1 MIEPRSNRPGG
12 RSRRLTAA
20 VAVVV
25 GTAGALA
32 MAGAPVSASAAT
44 DVQLRVAHFSPD
56 TPPMDVYA
64 TGFDGKEQL
73 VLPKLGYGQV
83 SEYLPL
89 GAGLYA
95 FSMRPAGSPATDEAV
110 LRVSADLAA
119 RTSYT
124 FAAFGRQADLNTDL
138 LTDDLSAPAAGQGR
152 VRLIQAAID
161 AGPVDVSAAGGPLL
175 AQGAE
180 LGSVGNYVAVP
191 AGSLAITAKGESA
204 DPVVESLT
212 VEAGTVSSLVV
223 LDGNSTGDL
232 QIISVTDA
240 AGATA
245 SAGAAP
251 AGGVDTG
258 GGALADRAGRAIDSA
273 GAGGAL
279 VATSAGLLAVLLAV
293 GTTHL
298 LRGRCRPQ
306 PDAATPPRVG
316 RRPTPPRGGGWVSGR
331 RAGVGPERGA

>member
-1 MIEPRSNRPGG
+1 MIEPRSNRPGH
-12 RSRRLTAA
+12 RSRRLAA
-20 VAVVV
+20 VVAAIAGV
-25 GTAGALA
+25 AGALA
-32 MAGAPVSASAAT
+32 MAGEPASASAAT

-89 GAGLYA
+89 TAGLYA

-119 RTSYT
+119 QTSYT
-124 FAAFGRQADLNTDL
+124 FAAFGRQAELNTDL
-138 LTDDLSAPAAGQGR
+138 LTDDLSAPPTGQGR

-180 LGSVGNYVAVP
+180 LGSVGNYMPVP
-191 AGSLAITAKGESA
+191 AGSWAITAKGDSA
-204 DPVVESLT
+204 DPVVENLT
-212 VEAGTVSSLVV
+212 VDAGAVTSLVV
-223 LDGNSTGDL
+223 LDGNGTGNL

-240 AGATA
+240 ASATA

-258 GGALADRAGRAIDSA
+258 GGAQAESVAPATESA
-273 GAGGAL
+273 GTGGAL

-293 GTTHL
+293 GTTHP
-298 LRGRCRPQ
+298 LRR
-306 PDAATPPRVG
+306 
-316 RRPTPPRGGGWVSGR
+316 R
-331 RAGVGPERGA
+331 RAA

>member
-1 MIEPRSNRPGG
+1 MIETRTDRPGH
-12 RSRRLTAA
+12 RRRRLTAA
-20 VAVVV
+20 VAAIAGV
-25 GTAGALA
+25 AGALT
-32 MAGAPVSASAAT
+32 MAGDAVGASAAP

-89 GAGLYA
+89 TAGLYA

-119 RTSYT
+119 KTSYT
-124 FAAFGRQADLNTDL
+124 FAAFGRQAELNTDL
-138 LTDDLSAPAAGQGR
+138 LTDDLSAPPAGQGR

-161 AGPVDVSAAGGPLL
+161 AGPVDVSASGGPLL
-175 AQGAE
+175 AQRAA
-180 LGSVGNYVAVP
+180 LGSVGNYMAVP
-191 AGSLAITAKGESA
+191 AGSWTITAEGESA
-204 DPVVESLT
+204 DPVAQNLT

-223 LDGNSTGDL
+223 LDGNGTGRL

-245 SAGAAP
+245 ARGAAP

-258 GGALADRAGRAIDSA
+258 GGALAAGVATTTDPA
-273 GAGGAL
+273 GAGDAL
-279 VATSAGLLAVLLAV
+279 VATSAGLLAVLLAA
-293 GTTHL
+293 GTTTL
-298 LRGRCRPQ
+298 LRR
-306 PDAATPPRVG
+306 
-316 RRPTPPRGGGWVSGR
+316 RRP
-331 RAGVGPERGA
+331 A

>member
-1 MIEPRSNRPGG
+1 MMIEPRADRPG
-12 RSRRLTAA
+12 RRPRRLAAA
-20 VAVVV
+20 VATVAGV
-25 GTAGALA
+25 AGALT
-32 MAGAPVSASAAT
+32 MAGDPVGANAAA

-83 SEYLPL
+83 SEYMPL
-89 GAGLYA
+89 TAGLYA

-119 RTSYT
+119 TTSYT
-124 FAAFGRQADLNTDL
+124 FAAFGRQAELNTDL
-138 LTDDLSAPAAGQGR
+138 LTDDLSAPPAGQGR

-161 AGPVDVSAAGGPLL
+161 AGPVDVSASGGPLL
-175 AQGAE
+175 AQGAD
-180 LGSVGNYVAVP
+180 LGDVGNYMAVP
-191 AGSLAITAKGESA
+191 AGSWAITADGESA
-204 DPVVESLT
+204 DPIAENLT

-223 LDGNSTGDL
+223 LDGDGAGGL

-240 AGATA
+240 AGATGA
-245 SAGAAP
+245 RGAAP

-258 GGALADRAGRAIDSA
+258 GGALAGTGTTADAAGAG

-279 VATSAGLLAVLLAV
+279 VATSAGLLALLLAV
-293 GTTHL
+293 ATTGL
-298 LRGRCRPQ
+298 LRR
-306 PDAATPPRVG
+306 
-316 RRPTPPRGGGWVSGR
+316 R
-331 RAGVGPERGA
+331 RAA

>member
-1 MIEPRSNRPGG
+1 MIDVRSNWLGH
-12 RSRRLTAA
+12 RSRRLSVLVAA
-20 VAVVV
+20 IASV
-25 GTAGALA
+25 AGALA
-32 MAGAPVSASAAT
+32 VAGEPASASAAT

-89 GAGLYA
+89 TAGLYA

-124 FAAFGRQADLNTDL
+124 FAAFGRQAELNTDL
-138 LTDDLSAPAAGQGR
+138 LTDDLSAPPAGQGR

-161 AGPVDVSAAGGPLL
+161 AGAVDVSTAGGPLL
-175 AQGAE
+175 AQDAD
-180 LGSVGNYVAVP
+180 LGSVGNYITVP
-191 AGSLAITAKGESA
+191 AGSWEITAEGESA
-204 DPVVESLT
+204 DPVVENLI
-212 VEAGTVSSLVV
+212 VDAGAVSSLVI
-223 LDGNSTGDL
+223 LDGNGTDNL
-232 QIISVTDA
+232 QIISITDA
-240 AGATA
+240 ASATA
-245 SAGAAP
+245 AAGAAP

-258 GGALADRAGRAIDSA
+258 GGGVADQAPASADSA
-273 GAGGAL
+273 SAAGAL
-279 VATSAGLLAVLLAV
+279 MATSAGLLAVLLAV

-298 LRGRCRPQ
+298 M
-306 PDAATPPRVG
+306 
-316 RRPTPPRGGGWVSGR
+316 RRR
-331 RAGVGPERGA
+331 RAA

>member
-1 MIEPRSNRPGG
+1 MIDVRSNWLGH
-12 RSRRLTAA
+12 RSRRLSVLVAA
-20 VAVVV
+20 IASV
-25 GTAGALA
+25 AGALA
-32 MAGAPVSASAAT
+32 VAGEPASASAAT

-89 GAGLYA
+89 TAGLYA

-124 FAAFGRQADLNTDL
+124 FAAFGRQAELNTDL
-138 LTDDLSAPAAGQGR
+138 LTDDLSAPPAGQGR

-161 AGPVDVSAAGGPLL
+161 AGAVDVSTAGGPLL
-175 AQGAE
+175 AQDAD

-191 AGSLAITAKGESA
+191 AGSWEITAEGESA
-204 DPVVESLT
+204 DPVVENLT
-212 VEAGTVSSLVV
+212 VDPGAVSSLVI
-223 LDGNSTGDL
+223 LDGNSTGNL

-240 AGATA
+240 ASATA
-245 SAGAAP
+245 AAGAAP

-258 GGALADRAGRAIDSA
+258 GGGLADRAAASADSA
-273 GAGGAL
+273 SAAGAL

-298 LRGRCRPQ
+298 M
-306 PDAATPPRVG
+306 
-316 RRPTPPRGGGWVSGR
+316 RRR
-331 RAGVGPERGA
+331 RAA

>member
-1 MIEPRSNRPGG
+1 MIEPRSNRPCHRSGG
-12 RSRRLTAA
+12 LTAV
-20 VAVVV
+20 VAAIASV
-25 GTAGALA
+25 AGALA
-32 MAGAPVSASAAT
+32 MAVEPVGASAAT

-89 GAGLYA
+89 AAGLYA

-119 RTSYT
+119 ETSYT
-124 FAAFGRQADLNTDL
+124 FAAFGRQAELNTDL

-161 AGPVDVSAAGGPLL
+161 AGPVDVSADGGPLL

-191 AGSLAITAKGESA
+191 AGSWAITATGESA
-204 DPVVESLT
+204 DPVVENLT
-212 VEAGTVSSLVV
+212 VEAGAVSSLVV
-223 LDGNSTGDL
+223 LDGNDTGNL
-232 QIISVTDA
+232 QVITVTDA
-240 AGATA
+240 ASATAAAGAT
-245 SAGAAP
+245 P

-258 GGALADRAGRAIDSA
+258 GGALADGTGALDSA
-273 GAGGAL
+273 GAAGAL
-279 VATSAGLLAVLLAV
+279 VATSGGLLAVLLAV

-298 LRGRCRPQ
+298 LRR
-306 PDAATPPRVG
+306 
-316 RRPTPPRGGGWVSGR
+316 R
-331 RAGVGPERGA
+331 RAA

>member
-1 MIEPRSNRPGG
+1 MIDVRSNWLGH
-12 RSRRLTAA
+12 RSRRLSVLVAA
-20 VAVVV
+20 IASV
-25 GTAGALA
+25 AGALA
-32 MAGAPVSASAAT
+32 VAGEPASASAAT

-89 GAGLYA
+89 TAGLYA

-124 FAAFGRQADLNTDL
+124 FAAFGRQAELNTDL
-138 LTDDLSAPAAGQGR
+138 LTDDLSAPPAGQGR

-161 AGPVDVSAAGGPLL
+161 AGAVDVSTAGGPLL
-175 AQGAE
+175 AQDAD
-180 LGSVGNYVAVP
+180 LGSVGNYIAVP
-191 AGSLAITAKGESA
+191 AGSWEITAEGESA
-204 DPVVESLT
+204 DPVVENLT
-212 VEAGTVSSLVV
+212 VDPGAVSSLVI
-223 LDGNSTGDL
+223 LDGNGTGNL

-240 AGATA
+240 ASATA
-245 SAGAAP
+245 AAGAAP

-258 GGALADRAGRAIDSA
+258 GGGLADRAAASADSA
-273 GAGGAL
+273 SAAGAL

-298 LRGRCRPQ
+298 M
-306 PDAATPPRVG
+306 
-316 RRPTPPRGGGWVSGR
+316 RRR
-331 RAGVGPERGA
+331 RAA

>member
-1 MIEPRSNRPGG
+1 MIEARTGRPGH
-12 RSRRLTAA
+12 RRRWLTAA
-20 VAVVV
+20 VAAIAGV
-25 GTAGALA
+25 AGALT
-32 MAGAPVSASAAT
+32 MAGDAAGARAAP

-73 VLPKLGYGQV
+73 VLPRLGYGQV

-89 GAGLYA
+89 SAGLYA

-119 RTSYT
+119 KTSYT
-124 FAAFGRQADLNTDL
+124 FAAFGRQAELSTDL
-138 LTDDLSAPAAGQGR
+138 LTDDLSAPPAGQGR

-161 AGPVDVSAAGGPLL
+161 AGPVDVSASGGPLL
-175 AQGAE
+175 AQGAD
-180 LGSVGNYVAVP
+180 LGSVGNYMAVP
-191 AGSLAITAKGESA
+191 AGSWTITAEGESA
-204 DPVVESLT
+204 DPVAQNLT

-223 LDGNSTGDL
+223 LDGNGTGRL

-245 SAGAAP
+245 ARGAAP

-258 GGALADRAGRAIDSA
+258 GGALAAGVATTADPA
-273 GAGGAL
+273 GAGDAL
-279 VATSAGLLAVLLAV
+279 VATSAGLLAVLLAA
-293 GTTHL
+293 GTTTL
-298 LRGRCRPQ
+298 LRR
-306 PDAATPPRVG
+306 
-316 RRPTPPRGGGWVSGR
+316 RRP
-331 RAGVGPERGA
+331 A

>member
-1 MIEPRSNRPGG
+1 MMTETRADRPGRRPG
-12 RSRRLTAA
+12 RLAAA
-20 VAVVV
+20 VAAVAGV
-25 GTAGALA
+25 AGALT
-32 MAGAPVSASAAT
+32 MAGDPVAASAAP

-83 SEYLPL
+83 SEYMPL
-89 GAGLYA
+89 TAGLYA

-124 FAAFGRQADLNTDL
+124 FAAFGRQAELNTDL
-138 LTDDLSAPAAGQGR
+138 LTDDLSAPPAGQGR

-175 AQGAE
+175 ARSAD
-180 LGSVGNYVAVP
+180 LGEVGNYTPVP
-191 AGSLAITAKGESA
+191 AGPWTITADGASA
-204 DPVVESLT
+204 DPIAENLT

-223 LDGNSTGDL
+223 LDGDGAGSL
-232 QIISVTDA
+232 RIVSVTDA

-245 SAGAAP
+245 ARGGAP

-258 GGALADRAGRAIDSA
+258 GGALAGVGAAADAA
-273 GAGGAL
+273 GAGDAAGAL
-279 VATSAGLLAVLLAV
+279 VATSVGLLAVLLAV
-293 GTTHL
+293 GTTGL
-298 LRGRCRPQ
+298 LR
-306 PDAATPPRVG
+306 
-316 RRPTPPRGGGWVSGR
+316 RRR
-331 RAGVGPERGA
+331 RTWPAEG

>member
-1 MIEPRSNRPGG
+1 MV
-12 RSRRLTAA
+12 AA
-20 VAVVV
+20 IAGV
-25 GTAGALA
+25 AGALA
-32 MAGAPVSASAAT
+32 MAGGPASASAAT

-89 GAGLYA
+89 TAGLYA

-119 RTSYT
+119 ETSYT
-124 FAAFGRQADLNTDL
+124 FAAFGRQAELNTDL
-138 LTDDLSAPAAGQGR
+138 LTDDLSAPPGGQGR

-161 AGPVDVSAAGGPLL
+161 AGSVNVSAAGGALL

-191 AGSLAITAKGESA
+191 AGSLEITAEGEST
-204 DPVVESLT
+204 DPVVENLT
-212 VEAGTVSSLVV
+212 VEAGAVSSLVV
-223 LDGNSTGDL
+223 LDGNGTRDL

-240 AGATA
+240 ASATA

-258 GGALADRAGRAIDSA
+258 GGALAEGLATAAAPA

-298 LRGRCRPQ
+298 LRRWRP
-306 PDAATPPRVG
+306 
-316 RRPTPPRGGGWVSGR
+316 
-331 RAGVGPERGA
+331 

>member
-1 MIEPRSNRPGG
+1 MMIEPRPYRPDR
-12 RSRRLTAA
+12 RSWRLL
-20 VAVVV
+20 VVV
-25 GTAGALA
+25 AAMAGVAGALA
-32 MAGAPVSASAAT
+32 LAGGPVAASAAT

-89 GAGLYA
+89 ASGLYA

-119 RTSYT
+119 NTSYT
-124 FAAFGRQADLNTDL
+124 FAAFGRQAELNTDL
-138 LTDDLSAPAAGQGR
+138 LTDDLSAPPAGQGR

-161 AGPVDVSAAGGPLL
+161 AGSVDVSAAGGPLF

-180 LGSVGNYVAVP
+180 LGTVGNYVVVP
-191 AGSLAITAKGESA
+191 AGSWRITATGEAA

-212 VEAGTVSSLVV
+212 VEAGAVSSLVV
-223 LDGNSTGDL
+223 LDGNGTGDL
-232 QIISVTDA
+232 QIMSVTDA

-245 SAGAAP
+245 SAGSAP

-258 GGALADRAGRAIDSA
+258 GGGLAGGAGAAADSA
-273 GAGGAL
+273 DSAGAL
-279 VATSAGLLAVLLAV
+279 VATFAGLLAVLLAV
-293 GTTHL
+293 GTSHL
-298 LRGRCRPQ
+298 VWR
-306 PDAATPPRVG
+306 
-316 RRPTPPRGGGWVSGR
+316 R
-331 RAGVGPERGA
+331 RAA

>member
-1 MIEPRSNRPGG
+1 MIDVRSNWLGH
-12 RSRRLTAA
+12 RSRRLSVLVAA
-20 VAVVV
+20 IASV
-25 GTAGALA
+25 AGALA
-32 MAGAPVSASAAT
+32 VAGEPASASAAT

-89 GAGLYA
+89 TAGLYA

-124 FAAFGRQADLNTDL
+124 FAAFGRQAELNTDL
-138 LTDDLSAPAAGQGR
+138 LTDDLSAPPAGQGR

-161 AGPVDVSAAGGPLL
+161 AGAVDVSTAAGPLL
-175 AQGAE
+175 AQDAD
-180 LGSVGNYVAVP
+180 LGSVGNYIAVP
-191 AGSLAITAKGESA
+191 AGSWEITAEGESA
-204 DPVVESLT
+204 DAVVENLT
-212 VEAGTVSSLVV
+212 VDAGAVSSLVI
-223 LDGNSTGDL
+223 LDGNGTGNL

-240 AGATA
+240 ASATA
-245 SAGAAP
+245 AAGAAP

-258 GGALADRAGRAIDSA
+258 GGGLADRAAASADSA
-273 GAGGAL
+273 SAAGAL

-298 LRGRCRPQ
+298 M
-306 PDAATPPRVG
+306 
-316 RRPTPPRGGGWVSGR
+316 RRR
-331 RAGVGPERGA
+331 RAA

>member
-1 MIEPRSNRPGG
+1 MIEPRSNRPGR
-12 RSRRLTAA
+12 RSRRLTAV
-20 VAVVV
+20 VAAIASV
-25 GTAGALA
+25 AGALA
-32 MAGAPVSASAAT
+32 MAGEPVAASAAT

-89 GAGLYA
+89 AAGLYA

-119 RTSYT
+119 ETSYT
-124 FAAFGRQADLNTDL
+124 FAAFGRQAELNTDL

-161 AGPVDVSAAGGPLL
+161 AGPVDVSADGGPLL

-191 AGSLAITAKGESA
+191 AGSWAITAKGESA
-204 DPVVESLT
+204 DPVVENLT
-212 VEAGTVSSLVV
+212 VEAGAVNSLVV
-223 LDGNSTGDL
+223 LDGNDTGNL
-232 QIISVTDA
+232 QVITVTDA
-240 AGATA
+240 ASATA
-245 SAGAAP
+245 SAGATP

-258 GGALADRAGRAIDSA
+258 GGALADGTGQALDSA
-273 GAGGAL
+273 GAAGAL
-279 VATSAGLLAVLLAV
+279 VATAGGLLAVLLAV

-298 LRGRCRPQ
+298 LR
-306 PDAATPPRVG
+306 
-316 RRPTPPRGGGWVSGR
+316 RRRT
-331 RAGVGPERGA
+331 A

>member
-1 MIEPRSNRPGG
+1 MMIEPRTDRRARRPG
-12 RSRRLTAA
+12 RLAAA
-20 VAVVV
+20 VAAVAGV
-25 GTAGALA
+25 AGALA
-32 MAGAPVSASAAT
+32 LAGDPASAKAAP

-83 SEYLPL
+83 SEYMPL
-89 GAGLYA
+89 TAGVYA

-110 LRVSADLAA
+110 LRISADLAA

-124 FAAFGRQADLNTDL
+124 FAAFGRRAELNTDL
-138 LTDDLSAPAAGQGR
+138 LTDDLSAPPAGQGR

-161 AGPVDVSAAGGPLL
+161 AGPVDVSASGGPPL
-175 AQGAE
+175 ARGAD
-180 LGSVGNYVAVP
+180 LGEVGSYMAVP
-191 AGSLAITAKGESA
+191 AGDWTITADGESA
-204 DPVVESLT
+204 DPVAENLT

-223 LDGNSTGDL
+223 LDGDGTGRL
-232 QIISVTDA
+232 QIIRVTDA

-245 SAGAAP
+245 ALGAAP

-258 GGALADRAGRAIDSA
+258 GGALAGDGTPADAA

-279 VATSAGLLAVLLAV
+279 LATSAGLLAVLLAV
-293 GTTHL
+293 GTTGR
-298 LRGRCRPQ
+298 LRR
-306 PDAATPPRVG
+306 
-316 RRPTPPRGGGWVSGR
+316 R
-331 RAGVGPERGA
+331 RAA

>member
-1 MIEPRSNRPGG
+1 MIEPRSNRPGH
-12 RSRRLTAA
+12 RSRRLTAV
-20 VAVVV
+20 VAAIAGVV
-25 GTAGALA
+25 GVLA

-89 GAGLYA
+89 TAGLYA
-95 FSMRPAGSPATDEAV
+95 FSMRPAGSPATDKAV

-124 FAAFGRQADLNTDL
+124 FAAFGRQAELNTDL
-138 LTDDLSAPAAGQGR
+138 LTDDLSAPPAGQGR

-180 LGSVGNYVAVP
+180 LASVGNYMPVP
-191 AGSLAITAKGESA
+191 AGSWEITAKGEAA
-204 DPVVESLT
+204 DPVVEDLT
-212 VEAGTVSSLVV
+212 VDAGAVSSLVV
-223 LDGNSTGDL
+223 LDGNGTGTL

-240 AGATA
+240 ASATA
-245 SAGAAP
+245 SAGATP

-258 GGALADRAGRAIDSA
+258 GGALADGVATAADSA
-273 GAGGAL
+273 PVGSAL

-298 LRGRCRPQ
+298 LRRKR
-306 PDAATPPRVG
+306 AA
-316 RRPTPPRGGGWVSGR
+316 
-331 RAGVGPERGA
+331 